1 MYLTTCISIFT
12 KIYYLN
18 WCFCTP
24 ANDAMM
30 SNVLSMIV
38 QIFHWTSI
46 LQSGNTTPKIQ
57 RAHLSANVL
66 PHVRRSHRIAVGDY
80 VITWHWTTMA
90 RHQWWSRQP
99 VAERFDW
106 YICCFQWSSKPSFY
120 STSTFVS
127 IFFQHPRFGT
137 SHDNKVCMDLKRVT
151 SSFQQCVNEKLG
163 CLYCSHY
170 API

>member
-1 MYLTTCISIFT
+1 
-12 KIYYLN
+12 
-18 WCFCTP
+18 
-24 ANDAMM
+24 
-30 SNVLSMIV
+30 MIV
-38 QIFHWTSI
+38 QILHWTSI

-66 PHVRRSHRIAVGDY
+66 PHVRRARRIAVGDY

-106 YICCFQWSSKPSFY
+106 YICCFQWSSKPTFY
-120 STSTFVS
+120 STNTLNLFLFFFSAPKNRV
-127 IFFQHPRFGT
+127 IFGLTILFLAHLLRFGT
-137 SHDNKVCMDLKRVT
+137 SHDSKVCMDLKRVT